1 VSLAFTLLCFGEPEF
16 RLPILAFKFL
26 AARSPD
32 AEIAFPAGTELI
44 LRLAR
49 DVQLHDPATG
59 EPAIESLTASQST
72 QLQKMFAMLPEQQ
85 TIGANKQ
92 PSDLINIVLIGSKP
106 AIERAFR
113 AAGWNGTERH
123 GVMALY
129 HMYHCVAERIGYSM
143 APMTT
148 LKLNGSPP
156 EAAFQKGLNTF
167 AKRHHIRFWHEEQS
181 GFWLGAATEDVKFQ
195 VRGMRITHDTDPNI
209 DNERAKVVNDLA
221 FTGCID
227 RGALIPRPNPI
238 REQTHSIVT
247 DGDIAVLQV
256 NGCVDPLVTPSTP
269 HTPTRTRATG
279 VTLAVTQ
286 DIIRSNPVSVGYAF
300 FKSVIDSS
308 STREHQ
314 RAHESGQYTRTIAV
328 SNIGDPN
335 PSPIFASR

>member
-1 VSLAFTLLCFGEPEF
+1 LAFTLLCFGEPEF
-16 RLPILAFKFL
+16 RLPVLAFKFL

-44 LRLAR
+44 LRLTR
-49 DVQLHDPATG
+49 DVQLHDPATS
-59 EPAIESLTASQST
+59 EPAIESLTASQSI
-72 QLQKMFAMLPEQQ
+72 QLQKMFAVLPEQQ
-85 TIGANKQ
+85 TSGANKQ

-129 HMYHCVAERIGYSM
+129 HMYHCVAERVGYSM

-148 LKLNGSPP
+148 LKLNGSPHD
-156 EAAFQKGLNTF
+156 AAFQKGLNTF
-167 AKRHHIRFWHEEQS
+167 AKRHHVRFWHEEQS
-181 GFWLGAATEDVKFQ
+181 GFWLGAATEDVKFR
-195 VRGMRITHDTDPNI
+195 VRGMRITHHTDPNI

-221 FTGCID
+221 FTGCVD
-227 RGALIPRPNPI
+227 RGALVPRPNPI
-238 REQTHSIVT
+238 REQTQSIVT

-256 NGCVDPLVTPSTP
+256 NACIDPLVMPSTP

-279 VTLAVTQ
+279 VALAVTQ

-308 STREHQ
+308 STREQQ
-314 RAHESGQYTRTIAV
+314 RAREFGQYTRTIAL
-328 SNIGDPN
+328 SNISDPN
-335 PSPIFASR
+335 PSPIVASR